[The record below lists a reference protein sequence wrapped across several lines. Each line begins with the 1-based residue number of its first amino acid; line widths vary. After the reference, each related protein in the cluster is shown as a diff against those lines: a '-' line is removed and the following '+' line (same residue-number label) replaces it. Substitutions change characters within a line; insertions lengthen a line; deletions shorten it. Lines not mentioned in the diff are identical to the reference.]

1 MPALFSPCLRRP
13 ICLAPVLLLSLGLL
27 WPPLA
32 SAAPRPAS
40 KQAAKQTP
48 KHAQPAHH
56 AKGGKSGKSKH
67 HAAAAPTGDL
77 YASRADALQ
86 WADEAA
92 ALAWR
97 KVAEHAEIQSKGR
110 AEYYE
115 SYTLFAGT
123 PTRVHHFNRD
133 ET

>member
-1 MPALFSPCLRRP
+1 MYLVVFRNRKRVD
-13 ICLAPVLLLSLGLL
+13 ID
-27 WPPLA
+27 
-32 SAAPRPAS
+32 
-40 KQAAKQTP
+40 
-48 KHAQPAHH
+48 
-56 AKGGKSGKSKH
+56 
-67 HAAAAPTGDL
+67 AAA
-77 YASRADALQ
+77 YARDADAMAQLAAEQ
-86 WADEAA
+86 PGYLGFKSYSADDGEVIALSEWADEAA

-97 KVAEHAEIQSKGR
+97 KVAEHAEIQGKGR